1 MFKVISL
8 EISGCFELLEGMEDS
23 SDKLNFLYLEGEKK
37 AEVADASERS
47 VKIDRNVF
55 LSIWNSIIHLDFAK
69 IIEENQDN
77 EGCDGYTLTVHIGS
91 LMNELAVSLWCPS
104 ESRYAEHGCTESAA
118 LMQLVNQLYAIAE
131 EKGFKTGFGAE

>member
-8 EISGCFELLEGMEDS
+8 ETVAGFVIETDMEDS

-118 LMQLVNQLYAIAE
+118 LMKLVGQMYAIAE

>member
-8 EISGCFELLEGMEDS
+8 EIVAGFVIETDMEDS

-37 AEVADASERS
+37 AEVADESERS

-77 EGCDGYTLTVHIGS
+77 EGLDGYTLTVHIGS

-118 LMQLVNQLYAIAE
+118 LMKLVGQMYAIAE

>member
-8 EISGCFELLEGMEDS
+8 EIVAGFVIETDMEDTC
-23 SDKLNFLYLEGEKK
+23 DKLDFLYLEGEKK
-37 AEVADASERS
+37 ADVADASERS